1 MEKTEDRR
9 IRKTK
14 KQIRLGLAKMLMVKD
29 YKTITVKELVE
40 AADINRSTFYLH
52 YRNVEVL
59 MQTVEEEVLA
69 DVKKIFSSES
79 DFIPIRS
86 TSIIQKLFHYISEN
100 QEIVQAFLGPNGQKP
115 FLDDLYQTI
124 LTEYHQALKANSV
137 NTNSDDFE
145 LAFSFCFNGTVGI
158 IKEWLAQPLPSRTM
172 DHFTKLVSDIV
183 IPTLDGFIT
192 HR

>member
-59 MQTVEEEVLA
+59 MQSVEEEILT
-69 DVKKIFSSES
+69 DVKNIFSSES
-79 DFIPIRS
+79 DFIPKRS
-86 TSIIQKLFHYISEN
+86 TSFIQKLFHYISDN
-100 QEIVQAFLGPNGQKP
+100 QEIVQAFLGPNGQKS
-115 FLDDLYQTI
+115 FLDNLYQII
-124 LTEYHQALKANSV
+124 LTEYRQALKSNAV

-145 LAFSFCFNGTVGI
+145 LAYSFCFNGTIGI
-158 IKEWLAQPLPSRTM
+158 IKEWLAQPLPARSM
-172 DHFTKLVSDIV
+172 DHFAELVSGIV
-183 IPTLDGFIT
+183 IPVLDGFVT
-192 HR
+192 RR

>member
-79 DFIPIRS
+79 EFIPIRS

-145 LAFSFCFNGTVGI
+145 LAFSFCF
-158 IKEWLAQPLPSRTM
+158 
-172 DHFTKLVSDIV
+172 
-183 IPTLDGFIT
+183 LDQ
-192 HR
+192 RNL